1 MRFYIHGEGGI
12 WRVSHRAIRSWRPE
26 SEGGT
31 YVLSMPGVRELA
43 AERNYQT
50 GRWRGLPE
58 GIYDTMD
65 GRLGA
70 TGDVE
75 IASYGDID
83 EMLPLWREGLS

>member
-12 WRVSHRAIRSWRPE
+12 WRVSHRAIRSW
-26 SEGGT
+26 
-31 YVLSMPGVRELA
+31 RELA